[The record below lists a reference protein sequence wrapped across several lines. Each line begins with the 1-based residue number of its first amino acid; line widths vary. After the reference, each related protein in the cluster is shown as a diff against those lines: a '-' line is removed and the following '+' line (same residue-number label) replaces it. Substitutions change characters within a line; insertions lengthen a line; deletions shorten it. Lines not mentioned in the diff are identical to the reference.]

1 MKKSAIVLAVL
12 LTVFG
17 SNKTQEEINT
27 ERPAEEILQSF
38 VEDFR
43 KEAQHNGCCDIQK
56 DTKLTNSDLTY

>member
-43 KEAQHNGCCDIQK
+43 KEA
-56 DTKLTNSDLTY
+56 